1 MTVSWNITPEEA
13 WGAQVQQQVD
23 AIERDIVALIES
35 LLDTVEGWMKVE
47 ARWQD
52 RTGGVRAAL
61 YTDIER
67 VVRESVDL
75 VMSHGLAI
83 EYSVFLE
90 YAFAGRLSI
99 LGDTWDQFFPVVYRG
114 VVDIVR
120 RHSS

>member
-90 YAFAGRLSI
+90 YALQVGYPYSEI
-99 LGDTWDQFFPVVYRG
+99 RG
-114 VVDIVR
+114 I
-120 RHSS
+120 SSFR

>member
-13 WGAQVQQQVD
+13 WSALVRQRVD
-23 AIERDIVALIES
+23 AIEADIVRLIES
-35 LLDTVEGWMKVE
+35 LLDDAQNYMRSE

-52 RTGGVRAAL
+52 RTGEARAAL

-75 VMSHGLAI
+75 VMSHGPAI
-83 EYSVFLE
+83 EYAVFLE
-90 YAFAGRLSI
+90 YAYAGRYEILSS
-99 LGDTWDQFFPVVYRG
+99 TYDQFWPIVYRG